1 MSDPLDHDQ
10 GPTEGPDA
18 DQELPFKVL
27 TREEAE
33 ALRAAN
39 PVVSPWR
46 IVAVQAVA
54 GLLCALVVA
63 VFTQRLAPTGSA
75 LYGAAVVVIPS
86 ALLARGLARGTG
98 GPAAMAASFMFWELV
113 KIALAVAMLVAAA
126 KFAPNLSW
134 PALLVA
140 MVVCMKL
147 GWLALLR
154 RRR

>member
-1 MSDPLDHDQ
+1 MSDPFDHDRS
-10 GPTEGPDA
+10 PKEGPDA
-18 DQELPFKVL
+18 DHEPPIKVL
-27 TREEAE
+27 TRAE
-33 ALRAAN
+33 VLALRAKN

-46 IVAVQAVA
+46 IVAAQAVA
-54 GLLCALVVA
+54 GVLCALVVA
-63 VFTQRLAPTGSA
+63 VVTQRLAPTGSA
-75 LYGAAVVVIPS
+75 LYGAAVVVIPG
-86 ALLARGLARGTG
+86 ALLARGIARGAG
-98 GPAAMAASFMFWELV
+98 SPVAAAANFMFWELM

-154 RRR
+154 RR